1 MSNGGFW
8 SPATWMQ
15 FNGNPND
22 KTQPGL
28 LRTTMGPM
36 QVPQHV
42 FPTIV
47 TGNDNSIPADTID
60 LGTGIPSTGATRSFA
75 TLRKPFTLFPVHVA
89 DPALTMA
96 TNQVTLAAQ
105 ALALVEDT
113 LFFQGNDAQLPQGG
127 GTSVNLP
134 AGDQAKLDSGLLGIA
149 TTNKVISVSPR
160 KKGIYGL
167 ATYSAVV
174 AGIAQFTSDQQGP
187 PYALI
192 LSPDIFADAN
202 LPLEDEALVTPAS
215 AIQALLA
222 TGPFVMSPGLPNKT
236 GLLASMGGKTTTL
249 YVGTGPLVEYNA
261 YDGSVYSF
269 TGRESIQFLNID
281 ARSLIKLKFEDAKP

>member
-1 MSNGGFW
+1 
-8 SPATWMQ
+8 
-15 FNGNPND
+15 
-22 KTQPGL
+22 
-28 LRTTMGPM
+28 MGPM
-36 QVPQHV
+36 QVAQHV
-42 FPTIV
+42 FPTTV
-47 TGNDNSIPADTID
+47 TGNDTSIPADTID
-60 LGTGIPSTGATRSFA
+60 LKTGIPTTGATRSFA
-75 TLRKPFTLFPVHVA
+75 TLRKPFTLFPVHVS

-96 TNQVTLAAQ
+96 SNQVTLAAQ
-105 ALALVEDT
+105 ALALVEDS
-113 LFFQGNDAQLPQGG
+113 LFFQGKDVQLPQGG

-134 AGDQAKLDSGLLGIA
+134 SGDQAKLDSGLLGIA
-149 TTNKVISVSPR
+149 TTNKVISVSPG
-160 KKGIYGL
+160 KKRTYGL

-174 AGIAQFTSDQQGP
+174 EGIAQFTSNQQGP

-192 LSPDIFADAN
+192 LSPEIFADTN

-215 AIQALLA
+215 AIQAILA
-222 TGPFVMSPGLPNKT
+222 SGPFVMSPGLPTKT
-236 GLLASMGGKTTTL
+236 GLLASLGGKTTSL